1 MRRKDKRR
9 CANGYLEGLSG
20 AMSEWSE
27 PEDEKTWRDLRG
39 AVNRRSFLKSSVAVG
54 MAGGAACA
62 DGGTSSDAGDA
73 AAAGFPGRTGT
84 PGERD
89 WVAMSRVDMKPPQPI
104 GDHVR
109 AVGSGAM
116 ATTDHPYATEAALW
130 ALERGGTAADAYITA
145 ALAQCVL
152 EPTMTTLGGGFG
164 VTYFDAASGE
174 LSTAGGAFAFPSGA
188 PASEPYDEAR
198 SWTGF
203 GAMVPGYVRG
213 LEAAHSAYGRLPW
226 QDLWEPAIAFAENG
240 FVIDHILWGY
250 THHARKMVGRF
261 AGPGRDNWF
270 RDGYLLGV
278 GDTVRLPELAAT
290 MTHLRD
296 EGGDYFYTG
305 PFARRLVD
313 EVARRGGGITMDD
326 LAAMQGFVSPAWR
339 SGEPGGAPYRGY
351 EVAPPSGLLFQ
362 LGLQVFE
369 AADLRSM
376 GPPTESVEALHTQ
389 IRVAQELWLR
399 GADITPDS
407 QADFISPDNARR
419 VWQDIRD
426 GAPRPFVG
434 FAAATCGNVIVDAE
448 GNVAA
453 GTHSSSSEPFGTG
466 INVDGVVMNRATYL
480 RKYRN
485 LPVGFSTQLWLYR
498 DGRPAL
504 VMATPSRSLMEC
516 LLQGA
521 ANFVEYGMT
530 GDQVVQAPRFGHPHP
545 GISSA
550 EIEGDFGDEAI
561 AELEARGHALFP
573 VSPRDA
579 NMGSIHAVRRLEDD
593 RLEGVA
599 DPRRRGRTLGG
610 AGS

>member
-1 MRRKDKRR
+1 MD
-9 CANGYLEGLSG
+9 
-20 AMSEWSE
+20 
-27 PEDEKTWRDLRG
+27 
-39 AVNRRSFLKSSVAVG
+39 RRSFLKSSVAAGVVG
-54 MAGGAACA
+54 GVGCAEGGAS
-62 DGGTSSDAGDA
+62 GTGSDAA
-73 AAAGFPGRTGT
+73 FTGFPGQTDIS
-84 PGERD
+84 GERD
-89 WVAMSRVDMKPPQPI
+89 WTAMSRVDLKPPRPI
-104 GDHVR
+104 STHIH
-109 AVGSGAM
+109 AVGPGPM

-145 ALAQCVL
+145 ALVQCVL

-164 VTYFDAASGE
+164 VTCFDAASGE
-174 LSTAGGAFAFPSGA
+174 LSTAGGSFAFPSGA
-188 PASEPYDEAR
+188 PPSEPYEEAR

-250 THHARKMVGRF
+250 VHHARKMVGRF

-278 GDTVRLPELAAT
+278 GETVHLPELAAT
-290 MTHLRD
+290 MTRLRD

-305 PFARRLVD
+305 PFARKLVD
-313 EVARRGGGITMDD
+313 EVARRGGGITLDD
-326 LAAMQGFVSPAWR
+326 MAAMQGFVSPSWK
-339 SGEPGGAPYRGY
+339 SGEPGGAPYRDY
-351 EVAPPSGLLFQ
+351 EIAPSSGLLFL

-399 GADITPDS
+399 GADITLENQD
-407 QADFISPDNARR
+407 DFISPDNARR
-419 VWQDIRD
+419 VWQDIRSSP
-426 GAPRPFVG
+426 PRPFIG

-480 RKYRN
+480 RKYTN

-530 GDQVVQAPRFGHPHP
+530 GDQVVHAPRFGHPHP
-545 GISSA
+545 GIASA
-550 EIEGDFGDEAI
+550 EIEGDFGDDAI
-561 AELEARGHALFP
+561 AELESRGHALFP

-579 NMGSIHAVRRLEDD
+579 NMGSIHAVRWLDDGRLEA
-593 RLEGVA
+593 VA
-599 DPRRRGRTLGG
+599 DPRRRGRAAG
-610 AGS
+610 ADSAPGD

>member
-1 MRRKDKRR
+1 MD
-9 CANGYLEGLSG
+9 
-20 AMSEWSE
+20 
-27 PEDEKTWRDLRG
+27 
-39 AVNRRSFLKSSVAVG
+39 RRSFLQSSIAAGAVG
-54 MAGGAACA
+54 AAACV
-62 DGGTSSDAGDA
+62 DA
-73 AAAGFPGRTGT
+73 ADTPGSAASPVATTTPSQSGFPGATGT

-89 WVAMSRVDMKPPQPI
+89 WAAMARVDLKPPQPI
-104 GDHVR
+104 AGHVR
-109 AVGSGAM
+109 AVAEAPMVS
-116 ATTDHPYATEAALW
+116 TDHPCATEAALW

-145 ALAQCVL
+145 ALVQCVL
-152 EPTMTTLGGGFG
+152 EPAMTTLGGGFG
-164 VTYFDAASGE
+164 VTFFRADTGE

-213 LEAAHSAYGRLPW
+213 LESAHAAYGRLPW
-226 QDLWEPAIAFAENG
+226 HDLWEPAIAFAENG
-240 FVIDHILWGY
+240 FVIDHMLWGY
-250 THHARKMVGRF
+250 VHHARKMVGRF

-305 PFARRLVD
+305 PFARKLVD
-313 EVARRGGGITMDD
+313 EVQRRGGGITLDD
-326 LAAMQGFVSPAWR
+326 LAAMQGFVSPSWK
-339 SGEPGGAPYRGY
+339 SGDAGGAPYRGY
-351 EVAPPSGLLFQ
+351 EIAPSSGLLFQ

-369 AADLRSM
+369 AADLRAL
-376 GPPTESVEALHTQ
+376 GPPTDSVEALHIQ
-389 IRVAQELWLR
+389 MRVAQELWRR
-399 GADITPDS
+399 GADVTPDT
-407 QADFISPDNARR
+407 QDDFISPDNARR
-419 VWQDIRD
+419 VWQDIRSS
-426 GAPRPFVG
+426 APRPFLG
-434 FAAATCGNVIVDAE
+434 FAAATCGNVIVDGQ

-453 GTHSSSSEPFGTG
+453 GTHSSSSEAFGTG

-480 RKYRN
+480 RKYLN
-485 LPVGFSTQLWLYR
+485 LPIGFSTQLWLYR

-516 LLQGA
+516 LLQAA
-521 ANFVEYGMT
+521 ANFVEYEMDG
-530 GDQVVQAPRFGHPHP
+530 GQVVRAPRFGHPHP
-545 GISSA
+545 GITAA
-550 EIEGDFGDEAI
+550 EIEGDFGDAAL

-579 NMGSIHAVRRLEDD
+579 NMGSVHAVRWLEDG

-599 DPRRRGRTLGG
+599 DPRRRGRASGG
-610 AGS
+610 AGN

>member
-1 MRRKDKRR
+1 MD
-9 CANGYLEGLSG
+9 
-20 AMSEWSE
+20 
-27 PEDEKTWRDLRG
+27 
-39 AVNRRSFLKSSVAVG
+39 RRSFLKSSVAAGV
-54 MAGGAACA
+54 AGGIACA
-62 DGGTSSDAGDA
+62 ESGSSLNPATAD
-73 AAAGFPGRTGT
+73 FPGRTT
-84 PGERD
+84 TTGERD
-89 WVAMSRVDMKPPQPI
+89 WAAMSRVDLKPPQPI
-104 GDHVR
+104 PAHIR
-109 AVGSGAM
+109 AVGPAPM

-145 ALAQCVL
+145 ALVQCVL

-164 VTYFDAASGE
+164 VTCFDAASGE

-213 LEAAHSAYGRLPW
+213 LEAAHAAYGRLPW

-240 FVIDHILWGY
+240 FVIDHILWGCV
-250 THHARKMVGRF
+250 HHARKMVGRF

-278 GDTVRLPELAAT
+278 GDTVHLPELAAT
-290 MTHLRD
+290 MTRLRD

-305 PFARRLVD
+305 PFARKLVD
-313 EVARRGGGITMDD
+313 GVALRGGGITLDD
-326 LAAMQGFVSPAWR
+326 LAAMQGFVSPPWKSSDA
-339 SGEPGGAPYRGY
+339 GGAPYRGY
-351 EVAPPSGLLFQ
+351 EIAPSSGLLFQ

-376 GPPTESVEALHTQ
+376 GPPAESVEALHTQ

-399 GADITPDS
+399 GADITPDN
-407 QADFISPDNARR
+407 QDDFISPDNARR
-419 VWQDIRD
+419 VWQDIRNNP
-426 GAPRPFVG
+426 PRPFIG

-480 RKYRN
+480 RKYTN

-521 ANFVEYGMT
+521 ANFVEYGMD
-530 GDQVVQAPRFGHPHP
+530 GGQVVHAPRFGHPHP
-545 GISSA
+545 GIASA

-579 NMGSIHAVRRLEDD
+579 NMGSIHAVHWLEDG

-599 DPRRRGRTLGG
+599 DPRRRGRASGVAAAAQG
-610 AGS
+610 

>member
-1 MRRKDKRR
+1 M
-9 CANGYLEGLSG
+9 
-20 AMSEWSE
+20 
-27 PEDEKTWRDLRG
+27 
-39 AVNRRSFLKSSVAVG
+39 NRRSFLKSSVAAGVVG
-54 MAGGAACA
+54 GVACGVACGEDGTPGTNSGASSSGSGASTDSGA
-62 DGGTSSDAGDA
+62 SSTASDAPSTD
-73 AAAGFPGRTGT
+73 FPGRTGT
-84 PGERD
+84 PGQRD
-89 WVAMSRVDMKPPQPI
+89 WAAMSRVDMKPPQPI
-104 GDHVR
+104 GAHIR

-145 ALAQCVL
+145 ALVQCVL
-152 EPTMTTLGGGFG
+152 EPAMTTLGGGFG
-164 VTYFDAASGE
+164 VTCYDAASGE
-174 LSTAGGAFAFPSGA
+174 LSTAGGSFAFPSGA
-188 PASEPYDEAR
+188 PPGEPYEEAR

-240 FVIDHILWGY
+240 FVIDHTLWGY

-278 GDTVRLPELAAT
+278 GDIVHLPELAAT
-290 MTHLRD
+290 MTRLRD

-305 PFARRLVD
+305 PFARKLVD

-326 LAAMQGFVSPAWR
+326 MAAMQGFVSSAWK
-339 SGEPGGAPYRGY
+339 SGELGGAPYRGY
-351 EVAPPSGLLFQ
+351 EIAPSSGLLFL

-389 IRVAQELWLR
+389 IRVAQELWQR
-399 GADITPDS
+399 GAEITPATE
-407 QADFISPDNARR
+407 ADFFSPDNARR
-419 VWQDIRD
+419 VWQDIRNSP
-426 GAPRPFVG
+426 PRPFIG
-434 FAAATCGNVIVDAE
+434 FAAATCGNVIVDAD

-466 INVDGVVMNRATYL
+466 INVDGVILNRATYL
-480 RKYRN
+480 RKYTN

-530 GDQVVQAPRFGHPHP
+530 GDQAVQTPRFGHPHP
-545 GISSA
+545 GIASA
-550 EIEGDFGDEAI
+550 EIEGDFGDEAM

-579 NMGSIHAVRRLEDD
+579 NMGSIHAVRWLDDGRLEA
-593 RLEGVA
+593 VA
-599 DPRRRGRTLGG
+599 DPRRRGRASGDANTTAGG
-610 AGS
+610 

>member
-1 MRRKDKRR
+1 M
-9 CANGYLEGLSG
+9 
-20 AMSEWSE
+20 
-27 PEDEKTWRDLRG
+27 
-39 AVNRRSFLKSSVAVG
+39 NRRSFLKSSVAAGVVG
-54 MAGGAACA
+54 GVACGEDGTPGTNSGASSSGSGASTGSGA
-62 DGGTSSDAGDA
+62 SSTASDAPSTD
-73 AAAGFPGRTGT
+73 FPGRTAT
-84 PGERD
+84 PGQRD
-89 WVAMSRVDMKPPQPI
+89 WAAMSRVDMKPPQPI
-104 GDHVR
+104 GAHIR

-145 ALAQCVL
+145 ALVQCVL
-152 EPTMTTLGGGFG
+152 EPAMTTLGGGFG
-164 VTYFDAASGE
+164 VTCYDAASGE
-174 LSTAGGAFAFPSGA
+174 LSTAGGSFAFPSGA
-188 PASEPYDEAR
+188 PPGEPYEEAR

-240 FVIDHILWGY
+240 FVIDHTLWGY

-278 GDTVRLPELAAT
+278 GDIVHLPELAAT
-290 MTHLRD
+290 MTRLRD

-305 PFARRLVD
+305 PFARKLVD

-326 LAAMQGFVSPAWR
+326 MAAMQGFVSSAWK
-339 SGEPGGAPYRGY
+339 SGELGGAPYRGY
-351 EVAPPSGLLFQ
+351 EIAPSSGLLFL

-376 GPPTESVEALHTQ
+376 GPPTESVGALHTQ
-389 IRVAQELWLR
+389 IRVAQELWQR
-399 GADITPDS
+399 GAEITPATE
-407 QADFISPDNARR
+407 ADFFSPDNARR
-419 VWQDIRD
+419 VWQDIRNSP
-426 GAPRPFVG
+426 PRPFIG
-434 FAAATCGNVIVDAE
+434 FAAATCGNVIVDAD

-466 INVDGVVMNRATYL
+466 INVDGVILNRATYL
-480 RKYRN
+480 RKYTN

-530 GDQVVQAPRFGHPHP
+530 GDQAVQTPRFGHPHP
-545 GISSA
+545 GIASA
-550 EIEGDFGDEAI
+550 EIEGDFGDEAM

-579 NMGSIHAVRRLEDD
+579 NMGSIHAVRWLDDGRLEA
-593 RLEGVA
+593 VA
-599 DPRRRGRTLGG
+599 DPRRRGRASGDANTTAGG
-610 AGS
+610 

>member
-1 MRRKDKRR
+1 MD
-9 CANGYLEGLSG
+9 
-20 AMSEWSE
+20 
-27 PEDEKTWRDLRG
+27 
-39 AVNRRSFLKSSVAVG
+39 RRSFLQSSIAAGAVG
-54 MAGGAACA
+54 AAACA
-62 DGGTSSDAGDA
+62 DA
-73 AAAGFPGRTGT
+73 AETPGFAELPASASTPSQAGFPGAVGT

-89 WVAMSRVDMKPPQPI
+89 WAAMARVDLKPPQPI
-104 GDHVR
+104 AGHVR
-109 AVGSGAM
+109 AVAEAPMVS
-116 ATTDHPYATEAALW
+116 TDHPCATEAALW

-145 ALAQCVL
+145 ALVQCVL
-152 EPTMTTLGGGFG
+152 EPAMTTLGGGFG
-164 VTYFDAASGE
+164 LTFFRADTGE

-213 LEAAHSAYGRLPW
+213 LEAAHAAYGRLPW

-240 FVIDHILWGY
+240 FVIDHTLWGY
-250 THHARKMVGRF
+250 VHHARKMVGRF

-305 PFARRLVD
+305 PFARKLVD
-313 EVARRGGGITMDD
+313 EVQRRGGGITLDD
-326 LAAMQGFVSPAWR
+326 LAAMQGFVSPSWK
-339 SGEPGGAPYRGY
+339 SGDDGGAPYRGY
-351 EVAPPSGLLFQ
+351 EIAPSSGLLFQ

-369 AADLRSM
+369 AADLRAL
-376 GPPTESVEALHTQ
+376 GPPTENVEALHIQ
-389 IRVAQELWLR
+389 MRVAQELWRR
-399 GADITPDS
+399 GADITPDT
-407 QADFISPDNARR
+407 QDDFISPDNARR
-419 VWQDIRD
+419 VWQDIRSS
-426 GAPRPFVG
+426 APRPFLG
-434 FAAATCGNVIVDAE
+434 FAAATCGNVIVDGQ

-480 RKYRN
+480 RKYLN
-485 LPVGFSTQLWLYR
+485 MPVGFSTQLWLYR

-516 LLQGA
+516 LLQAA
-521 ANFVEYGMT
+521 ANFVEYGMD
-530 GDQVVQAPRFGHPHP
+530 GGQVVRAPRFGHPHP
-545 GISSA
+545 GITAA
-550 EIEGDFGDEAI
+550 EIEGDFGDPAL

-579 NMGSIHAVRRLEDD
+579 NMGSVHSVRRLDD
-593 RLEGVA
+593 GRLEGIA
-599 DPRRRGRTLGG
+599 DPRRRGRASGGVAGGASGDASGG
-610 AGS
+610 AGN

>member
-1 MRRKDKRR
+1 M
-9 CANGYLEGLSG
+9 
-20 AMSEWSE
+20 
-27 PEDEKTWRDLRG
+27 
-39 AVNRRSFLKSSVAVG
+39 NRRSFLKSSVAAGVVG
-54 MAGGAACA
+54 GVAGGVACGE
-62 DGGTSSDAGDA
+62 DGTPGTNSGASSSGNGASTGSGASSTASDAPSTD
-73 AAAGFPGRTGT
+73 FPGRTAT
-84 PGERD
+84 PGQRD
-89 WVAMSRVDMKPPQPI
+89 WAAMSRVDMKPPQPI
-104 GDHVR
+104 GAHIR

-145 ALAQCVL
+145 ALVQCVL
-152 EPTMTTLGGGFG
+152 EPAMTTLGGGFG
-164 VTYFDAASGE
+164 VTCYDAASGE
-174 LSTAGGAFAFPSGA
+174 LSTAGGYFAFPSGA
-188 PASEPYDEAR
+188 PPGEPYEEAR

-240 FVIDHILWGY
+240 FVIDHTLWGY

-278 GDTVRLPELAAT
+278 GDIVHLPELATT
-290 MTHLRD
+290 MTRLRD

-305 PFARRLVD
+305 PFARKLVD

-326 LAAMQGFVSPAWR
+326 MAAMQGFVSSAWK
-339 SGEPGGAPYRGY
+339 SGELGGAPYRGY
-351 EVAPPSGLLFQ
+351 EIAPSSGLLFL

-389 IRVAQELWLR
+389 IRVAQELWQR
-399 GADITPDS
+399 GAEITPATE
-407 QADFISPDNARR
+407 ADFFSPDNARR
-419 VWQDIRD
+419 VWQDIRNSP
-426 GAPRPFVG
+426 PRPFIG
-434 FAAATCGNVIVDAE
+434 FAAATCGNVIVDAD

-466 INVDGVVMNRATYL
+466 INVDGVILNRATYL
-480 RKYRN
+480 RKYTN

-530 GDQVVQAPRFGHPHP
+530 GDQAVQTPRFGHPHP
-545 GISSA
+545 GIASA
-550 EIEGDFGDEAI
+550 EIEGDFGDEAM

-579 NMGSIHAVRRLEDD
+579 NMGSIHAVRWLDDGRLEA
-593 RLEGVA
+593 VA
-599 DPRRRGRTLGG
+599 DPRRRGRASGDANTTAGG
-610 AGS
+610 

>member
-1 MRRKDKRR
+1 MDRR
-9 CANGYLEGLSG
+9 AFLQSSI
-20 AMSEWSE
+20 AA
-27 PEDEKTWRDLRG
+27 G
-39 AVNRRSFLKSSVAVG
+39 AV
-54 MAGGAACA
+54 GAAACVDA
-62 DGGTSSDAGDA
+62 AEFPASAGTDAGDA
-73 AAAGFPGRTGT
+73 SATTPSQADFPGTTGT

-89 WVAMSRVDMKPPQPI
+89 WAAMARVDLKPPQPI
-104 GDHVR
+104 AAHVR
-109 AVGSGAM
+109 AVAEAPMVS
-116 ATTDHPYATEAALW
+116 TDHPWATEAALW

-145 ALAQCVL
+145 ALVQCVL

-164 VTYFDAASGE
+164 VTFFHAATGE

-213 LEAAHSAYGRLPW
+213 LESAHAAYGRLPW
-226 QDLWEPAIAFAENG
+226 HDLWEPAIAFAENG
-240 FVIDHILWGY
+240 FVIDHTLWAY
-250 THHARKMVGRF
+250 VHHARKMVGRF

-296 EGGDYFYTG
+296 EGGEYFYTG
-305 PFARRLVD
+305 PFARKLVD
-313 EVARRGGGITMDD
+313 EVQRRGGGITLDD
-326 LAAMQGFVSPAWR
+326 LAAMQGFVSPSWK
-339 SGEPGGAPYRGY
+339 SGDAGGAPYRGY
-351 EVAPPSGLLFQ
+351 EIAPSSGLLFQ

-369 AADLRSM
+369 AADLRAL
-376 GPPTESVEALHTQ
+376 GPPTESVEALHVQ
-389 IRVAQELWLR
+389 MRVAQELWRR

-407 QADFISPDNARR
+407 QDEFISPDNARR
-419 VWQDIRD
+419 VWQDIRSS
-426 GAPRPFVG
+426 APRPFLG
-434 FAAATCGNVIVDAE
+434 FAAATCGNVIVDGQ

-480 RKYRN
+480 RKY
-485 LPVGFSTQLWLYR
+485 LYMPVGFSTQLWLYR

-516 LLQGA
+516 LLQAA
-521 ANFVEYGMT
+521 ANFVEYEMDG
-530 GDQVVQAPRFGHPHP
+530 GQVVRAPRFGHPHP
-545 GISSA
+545 GITAA
-550 EIEGDFGDEAI
+550 EIEGDFGDPAL

-579 NMGSIHAVRRLEDD
+579 NMGSVHAVRWLDGG

-599 DPRRRGRTLGG
+599 DPRRRGRASGG
-610 AGS
+610 AGGDASGDAGGGAGN

>member
-1 MRRKDKRR
+1 MD
-9 CANGYLEGLSG
+9 
-20 AMSEWSE
+20 
-27 PEDEKTWRDLRG
+27 
-39 AVNRRSFLKSSVAVG
+39 RRSFLQSSIAAGAVG
-54 MAGGAACA
+54 AAACV
-62 DGGTSSDAGDA
+62 DA
-73 AAAGFPGRTGT
+73 ADTPGSAASPVATTTPSQSGFPGATGT

-89 WVAMSRVDMKPPQPI
+89 WAAMARVDLKPPQPI
-104 GDHVR
+104 AGHVR
-109 AVGSGAM
+109 AVAEAPMVS
-116 ATTDHPYATEAALW
+116 TDHPCATEAALW

-145 ALAQCVL
+145 ALVQCVL
-152 EPTMTTLGGGFG
+152 EPAMTTLGGGFG
-164 VTYFDAASGE
+164 VTFFRADTGE

-213 LEAAHSAYGRLPW
+213 LESAHAAYGRLPW
-226 QDLWEPAIAFAENG
+226 HDLWEPAIAFAENG
-240 FVIDHILWGY
+240 FVIDHMLWGY
-250 THHARKMVGRF
+250 VHHARKMVGRF

-305 PFARRLVD
+305 PFARKLVD
-313 EVARRGGGITMDD
+313 EVQRRGGGITLDD
-326 LAAMQGFVSPAWR
+326 LAAMQGFVSPSWR
-339 SGEPGGAPYRGY
+339 SGDAGGAPYRGY
-351 EVAPPSGLLFQ
+351 EIAPSSGLLFQ

-369 AADLRSM
+369 AADLRAL
-376 GPPTESVEALHTQ
+376 GPPTDSVEALHIQ
-389 IRVAQELWLR
+389 MRVAQELWRR
-399 GADITPDS
+399 GADITPDT
-407 QADFISPDNARR
+407 QDDFISPDNARR
-419 VWQDIRD
+419 VWQDIRSS
-426 GAPRPFVG
+426 PSRPFLG
-434 FAAATCGNVIVDAE
+434 FAAATCGNVIVDGQ

-480 RKYRN
+480 RKYLN
-485 LPVGFSTQLWLYR
+485 MPVGFSTQLWLYR

-516 LLQGA
+516 LLQAA
-521 ANFVEYGMT
+521 ANFVEYGMD
-530 GDQVVQAPRFGHPHP
+530 GGQVVRAPRFGHPHP
-545 GISSA
+545 GITAA
-550 EIEGDFGDEAI
+550 EIEGDFGDPAL

-579 NMGSIHAVRRLEDD
+579 NMGSVHAVRRLDD
-593 RLEGVA
+593 GKLEGIA
-599 DPRRRGRTLGG
+599 DPRRRGRASGG
-610 AGS
+610 AGN

>member
-1 MRRKDKRR
+1 MDRR
-9 CANGYLEGLSG
+9 AFLQSSI
-20 AMSEWSE
+20 AA
-27 PEDEKTWRDLRG
+27 G
-39 AVNRRSFLKSSVAVG
+39 AVGAAACVDAADTPGSAG
-54 MAGGAACA
+54 PDAGGAATA
-62 DGGTSSDAGDA
+62 TPSQG
-73 AAAGFPGRTGT
+73 GFPGVTGT

-89 WVAMSRVDMKPPQPI
+89 WAAMARVDLKPPQPI
-104 GDHVR
+104 AGHVR
-109 AVGSGAM
+109 AVAEAPLVS
-116 ATTDHPYATEAALW
+116 TDHPCATEAALW

-145 ALAQCVL
+145 ALVQCVL

-164 VTYFDAASGE
+164 VTFFRAATGE

-213 LEAAHSAYGRLPW
+213 LESAHAAYGRLPW
-226 QDLWEPAIAFAENG
+226 PDLWEPAIAFAENG
-240 FVIDHILWGY
+240 FVIDHTLWGY
-250 THHARKMVGRF
+250 VHHARKMVGRF

-278 GDTVRLPELAAT
+278 GDTVHLPELAAT

-305 PFARRLVD
+305 PFARKLVD
-313 EVARRGGGITMDD
+313 EVQRRGGGITLDD
-326 LAAMQGFVSPAWR
+326 LAAMQGFVSPSWK
-339 SGEPGGAPYRGY
+339 SGDAGGAPYRGY
-351 EVAPPSGLLFQ
+351 EVAPSSGLLFQ

-369 AADLRSM
+369 AADLRAL
-376 GPPTESVEALHTQ
+376 GPPTDSVEALHIQ
-389 IRVAQELWLR
+389 IRVAQELWRR
-399 GADITPDS
+399 GADVTPDT
-407 QADFISPDNARR
+407 QDDFISPDNARR
-419 VWQDIRD
+419 VWQDIRSS
-426 GAPRPFVG
+426 APRPFLG
-434 FAAATCGNVIVDAE
+434 FAAATCGNVIVDGQ

-453 GTHSSSSEPFGTG
+453 GTHSSSSEAFGTG

-480 RKYRN
+480 RKYLN

-516 LLQGA
+516 LLQAA
-521 ANFVEYGMT
+521 ANFVEYGMD
-530 GDQVVQAPRFGHPHP
+530 GGEVVGAPRFGHPHP
-545 GISSA
+545 GITAA
-550 EIEGDFGDEAI
+550 EIEGDFGDPAL

-579 NMGSIHAVRRLEDD
+579 NMGSVHAVRRLDD
-593 RLEGVA
+593 GRLEGVA
-599 DPRRRGRTLGG
+599 DPRRRGRASGGASGDANGDAPGG
-610 AGS
+610 AGN

>member
-1 MRRKDKRR
+1 MD
-9 CANGYLEGLSG
+9 
-20 AMSEWSE
+20 
-27 PEDEKTWRDLRG
+27 
-39 AVNRRSFLKSSVAVG
+39 RRSFIQSSIAAGVVG
-54 MAGGAACA
+54 GTACAEGSSPTGTDAGAAPSP
-62 DGGTSSDAGDA
+62 TVPTN
-73 AAAGFPGRTGT
+73 FPGRTGT

-89 WVAMSRVDMKPPQPI
+89 WAAMSRVDMKPPQPI
-104 GDHVR
+104 GAHVR
-109 AVGSGAM
+109 VVGSGVM

-130 ALERGGTAADAYITA
+130 TLERGGTAADAYITA
-145 ALAQCVL
+145 ALVQCVL
-152 EPTMTTLGGGFG
+152 EPAMTTLGGGFG
-164 VTYFDAASGE
+164 VTCYDAATGE

-188 PASEPYDEAR
+188 PASEPYEEAR

-213 LEAAHSAYGRLPW
+213 LEAAHGAYGRLSW
-226 QDLWEPAIAFAENG
+226 QELWEPAIAFAENG
-240 FVIDHILWGY
+240 FVIDHTLWAY
-250 THHARKMVGRF
+250 THHYRKMVGRF

-270 RDGYLLGV
+270 RDGYILGV
-278 GDTVRLPELAAT
+278 GDTVHLPELAST
-290 MTHLRD
+290 MTRLRD

-305 PFARRLVD
+305 PFARKLVD

-326 LAAMQGFVSPAWR
+326 LAAMQGFVSR
-339 SGEPGGAPYRGY
+339 SWKSAEPGGAPYRDY
-351 EVAPPSGLLFQ
+351 EIAPSSGLLFL

-376 GPPTESVEALHTQ
+376 GRPTESVEALHTQ

-399 GADITPDS
+399 GADITPANQD
-407 QADFISPDNARR
+407 DFISPDNARR
-419 VWQDIRD
+419 VWRDIQNSP
-426 GAPRPFVG
+426 PRPFIG

-480 RKYRN
+480 RKYTN
-485 LPVGFSTQLWLYR
+485 LPVGFSTQLWLFR

-521 ANFVEYGMT
+521 ANFVEYGMD
-530 GDQVVQAPRFGHPHP
+530 GEQVVQAPRFGHPHP
-545 GISSA
+545 GIASA
-550 EIEGDFGDEAI
+550 EIEGDFGDEAMV
-561 AELEARGHALFP
+561 ELEARGHALFP

-579 NMGSIHAVRRLEDD
+579 NMGSIHAVRRLDD
-593 RLEGVA
+593 GRLEGVA
-599 DPRRRGRTLGG
+599 DPRRRGRASGG
-610 AGS
+610 AVE

>member
-1 MRRKDKRR
+1 MDRR
-9 CANGYLEGLSG
+9 L
-20 AMSEWSE
+20 
-27 PEDEKTWRDLRG
+27 
-39 AVNRRSFLKSSVAVG
+39 FLKSSVAAGVVG
-54 MAGGAACA
+54 GVACAEGGASGVGTDAA
-62 DGGTSSDAGDA
+62 DAASSD
-73 AAAGFPGRTGT
+73 FPGRTGT
-84 PGERD
+84 SGERD
-89 WVAMSRVDMKPPQPI
+89 WAAMSRVDMKPPRPI
-104 GDHVR
+104 GAHIR
-109 AVGSGAM
+109 AVGPGVM
-116 ATTDHPYATEAALW
+116 VTTDHPYATEAALW
-130 ALERGGTAADAYITA
+130 ALERGGSAVDGYITA
-145 ALAQCVL
+145 ALVQCVL

-164 VTYFDAASGE
+164 VTCFDAASGE
-174 LSTAGGAFAFPSGA
+174 LSTAGGSFAFPSGA
-188 PASEPYDEAR
+188 PPGEPYEEAR

-213 LEAAHSAYGRLPW
+213 LEAAHSAHGRVPW
-226 QDLWEPAIAFAENG
+226 QDLWEPAIAFAGNG

-250 THHARKMVGRF
+250 VHHARKMVGRF

-278 GDTVRLPELAAT
+278 GETVHLPELAAT
-290 MTHLRD
+290 MTRLRD

-305 PFARRLVD
+305 PFARKLVD

-326 LAAMQGFVSPAWR
+326 MAAMQGFVSPPWK
-339 SGEPGGAPYRGY
+339 SGETGGAPYRDY
-351 EVAPPSGLLFQ
+351 EIAPSSGLLFL

-399 GADITPDS
+399 GADITPGNQD
-407 QADFISPDNARR
+407 DFISPDNARR
-419 VWQDIRD
+419 VWQDIRNSP
-426 GAPRPFVG
+426 PRPFIG
-434 FAAATCGNVIVDAE
+434 FAAATCGNVIVDAD

-453 GTHSSSSEPFGTG
+453 GTHSSSSEAFGTG

-480 RKYRN
+480 RKYTN

-530 GDQVVQAPRFGHPHP
+530 GDQVVHAPRFGHPHP

-579 NMGSIHAVRRLEDD
+579 NMGSIHSVRWLEEGT
-593 RLEGVA
+593 LEGVA
-599 DPRRRGRTLGG
+599 DPRRRGRASGG
-610 AGS
+610 GTEAANGG